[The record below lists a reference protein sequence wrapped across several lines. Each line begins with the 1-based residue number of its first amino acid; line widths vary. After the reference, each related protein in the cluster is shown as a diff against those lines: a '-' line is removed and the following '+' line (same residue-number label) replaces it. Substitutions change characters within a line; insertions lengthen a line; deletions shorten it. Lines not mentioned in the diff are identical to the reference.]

1 MKDIILHTKKSL
13 SFLQEIVKYLP
24 LAIKNRLPK
33 EIAIIAVS
41 AGESLK
47 LNRRYRHKRKPSNV
61 LSFLYGPEYGEIIIC
76 LSIICKEAKEQSN
89 TQVFQMTWMIVHGML
104 HLAGLHH
111 EKSPAAARR
120 AEKIERAVLDTL
132 GNASGERLAIRE

>member
-13 SFLQEIVKYLP
+13 SFSKEIVKHLP
-24 LAIKNRLPK
+24 LAIKKRLPE
-33 EIAIIAVS
+33 EIAIIVVS
-41 AGESLK
+41 SEESLK
-47 LNRRYRHKRKPSNV
+47 LNRRYRHKRKPANV
-61 LSFLYGPEYGEIIIC
+61 LSFLYSSIYGEIIVCPSVI
-76 LSIICKEAKEQSN
+76 KTDAEKQGN

-111 EKSPAAARR
+111 EKSPATARR

-132 GNASGERLAIRE
+132 DNASGERLAI